1 MMDSWH
7 LPTRHNSKIFD
18 GIIYSLQERL
28 NLGLLNLTGSGRD
41 LCDAEK
47 SLRLLEAGAQNV
59 KIVPRTTNNGCR
71 PVML

>member
-47 SLRLLEAGAQNV
+47 SLRLLEAGAQKV

>member
-47 SLRLLEAGAQNV
+47 SLRLLEAERFDMCA
-59 KIVPRTTNNGCR
+59 IR
-71 PVML
+71 PIGP